1 MFVPCYLLKEDG
13 LLSPPI
19 FGGKKECWG
28 EPPHDECILMVDNG
42 GANNKAKPNHKIK
55 LSSRLIIRNLSSFK
69 NGSYVVKYK
78 LMHDPEPQVIRII
91 RFSWSLIN
99 NHWHYLFTLMW
110 SSTLVRRNK
119 NTPKNI
125 QSTITITTTMNTA
138 TIYWYD
144 TKTGEDSWILSCD
157 GHRTI
162 C

>member
-1 MFVPCYLLKEDG
+1 
-13 LLSPPI
+13 
-19 FGGKKECWG
+19 
-28 EPPHDECILMVDNG
+28 MVDNG

-78 LMHDPEPQVIRII
+78 LMHDPEPREVIRII

-138 TIYWYD
+138 TIYWYH
-144 TKTGEDSWILSCD
+144 KNGRRFLNSFLRRPSHNLLVIIFVLVVIVYVKFLL
-157 GHRTI
+157 GI
-162 C
+162 